1 MVKIEPS
8 FQRLIH
14 IQSHISEFSIPRYST
29 SKLSLLR
36 LFTTYPETPVT
47 RLAKP
52 LDRSSHRSIPSHAHF
67 LDPLL
72 LLNLTRE
79 PSIPPPRYRSRQR
92 NDEKN
97 PLPPPPLCVYLF
109 HEGRHF
115 FPRGS
120 YMAVSFSIQSY
131 RSTSSYRVVRCRMAS
146 HRRPGAADR
155 ASITSCSRY

>member
-14 IQSHISEFSIPRYST
+14 IQSHISEFSIPRYSI

-67 LDPLL
+67 LASIPSSCWISQGSHRFLL
-72 LLNLTRE
+72 LAIVRANETMKKIPFLPLPYACTSSTRADISFHE
-79 PSIPPPRYRSRQR
+79 VRIWRYRLAY
-92 NDEKN
+92 NHTV
-97 PLPPPPLCVYLF
+97 PLPPTVLFGAGWPPI
-109 HEGRHF
+109 G
-115 FPRGS
+115 G
-120 YMAVSFSIQSY
+120 Q
-131 RSTSSYRVVRCRMAS
+131 VRPIE
-146 HRRPGAADR
+146 HR
-155 ASITSCSRY
+155 

>member
-14 IQSHISEFSIPRYST
+14 IQSHISEFSQIFDLEAFLITTLYDLPRNT
-29 SKLSLLR
+29 R
-36 LFTTYPETPVT
+36 YPTCQTP
-47 RLAKP
+47 
-52 LDRSSHRSIPSHAHF
+52 RSIFSPF
-67 LDPLL
+67 DTVPRPFPRFDPLL

-97 PLPPPPLCVYLF
+97 PRPPPPLCVYLF